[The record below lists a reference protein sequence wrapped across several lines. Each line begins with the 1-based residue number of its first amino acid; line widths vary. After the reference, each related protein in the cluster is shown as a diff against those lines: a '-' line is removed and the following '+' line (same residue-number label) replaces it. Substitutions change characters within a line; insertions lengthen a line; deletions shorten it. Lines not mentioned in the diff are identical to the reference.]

1 MRKCEIKEALGG
13 NGTRD
18 EIKDG
23 PYFCQEIKSEYLGLI
38 CKSYGKRAQEIAGK
52 RALTC

>member
-1 MRKCEIKEALGG
+1 MKIWDLQALEDPHRSLKRAELKRRRKCEIKEALGG

-23 PYFCQEIKSEYLGLI
+23 P
-38 CKSYGKRAQEIAGK
+38 
-52 RALTC
+52 